1 MRHEAW
7 APLRAQR
14 LASTRDGVPVSS
26 SQSLK
31 PFVGQTRGYNPPE
44 DRVFL
49 SEENFVLRA
58 IREGLVAAGRRR
70 TGARVFLTSSRA
82 HYLHDD
88 DEQVPLVTCD
98 RPANHRATEVAAHA
112 SKF

>member
-1 MRHEAW
+1 MG
-7 APLRAQR
+7 L
-14 LASTRDGVPVSS
+14 SSGIRDGVPVSS

-31 PFVGQTRGYNPPE
+31 PLVGQTRRYNPPE

-49 SEENFVLRA
+49 SEENLVLRA
-58 IREGLVAAGRRR
+58 IRVGLLAAGRRG
-70 TGARVFLTSSRA
+70 TGARVSLTSSRA

-98 RPANHRATEVAAHA
+98 RPANDLATEVSAHA